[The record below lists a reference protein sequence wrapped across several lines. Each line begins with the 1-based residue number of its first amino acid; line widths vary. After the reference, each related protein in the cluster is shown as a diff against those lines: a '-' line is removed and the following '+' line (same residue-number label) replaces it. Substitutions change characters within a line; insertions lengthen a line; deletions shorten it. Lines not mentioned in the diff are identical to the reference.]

1 MHSFATRL
9 FCKIVNSLLLSEFGD
24 TVRISSSN
32 SIMASPTPNT
42 SSGESSSAPKT
53 RDLPQ
58 ECSLLRIFLG
68 EADEYMRRPLYR
80 AIVLRARE
88 LHLAGATVLRGPMG
102 FGRSSHLH
110 NANILRLSLDLPIVV
125 EIVDETQK
133 ITAFLPEL
141 DKMMRGGLI
150 TIERA
155 EVFHYRH

>member
-1 MHSFATRL
+1 MR
-9 FCKIVNSLLLSEFGD
+9 FGSKAKEP
-24 TVRISSSN
+24 RISS
-32 SIMASPTPNT
+32 ASSAMVPPTPNT

-68 EADEYMRRPLYR
+68 EADEYRHRPLYR

-88 LHLAGATVLRGPMG
+88 LHLAGATVLRGPMA

-110 NANILRLSLDLPIVV
+110 NANILRLSLDLPIIV
-125 EIVDETQK
+125 EIVDETKK

-141 DKMMRGGLI
+141 EKMMRGGLI
-150 TIERA
+150 TMERA
-155 EVFHYRH
+155 QVFRYRH